1 MGRFLSESRGAGVV
15 TLFSILALLFALE
28 AHSEN
33 FPITLRVRAASTVM
47 GSVVTVGDIGI
58 VESSSEINDEKAVAL
73 KRVIL
78 IPHLRPGQES
88 DISAYQLLEQLRG
101 AAFEPGSIGYAI
113 PERVTIKR
121 AGRDIGQSELQNVL
135 DEYLHGSGREARV
148 KSFSHDGNGRLF
160 VGPASMRVLS
170 VERQRVGLSRI
181 IVEARS
187 ESGEVEQL
195 TLVGT
200 LDEFMYMPVASR
212 QLSVGNVVSYEDVVM
227 ARLDTKS
234 LPRDVASTR
243 DGIVGHAVKRTLS
256 AGDFF
261 RSPDLVLP
269 PDMTAGSSV
278 TIRFSGRGFT
288 ATATGSALE
297 GGRRGGKI
305 RVRNDISKRI
315 LQGTIVEPGLVEV
328 Q

>member
-1 MGRFLSESRGAGVV
+1 
-15 TLFSILALLFALE
+15 
-28 AHSEN
+28 
-33 FPITLRVRAASTVM
+33 
-47 GSVVTVGDIGI
+47 
-58 VESSSEINDEKAVAL
+58 
-73 KRVIL
+73 
-78 IPHLRPGQES
+78 
-88 DISAYQLLEQLRG
+88 
-101 AAFEPGSIGYAI
+101 
-113 PERVTIKR
+113 
-121 AGRDIGQSELQNVL
+121 
-135 DEYLHGSGREARV
+135 
-148 KSFSHDGNGRLF
+148 
-160 VGPASMRVLS
+160 MRVLS

-212 QLSVGNVVSYEDVVM
+212 QLSVGNVVSFEDVVM

-256 AGDFF
+256 TGDFF

-269 PDMTAGSSV
+269 HDITAGSSV
-278 TIRFSGRGFT
+278 TIKFSGRGFT

-305 RVRNDISKRI
+305 RVRNEISKRI